1 MLSAAEQPG
10 RRRRGGYWN
19 RITFHVYLAKS
30 IRYYFIFCLDTN
42 ACSRFC
48 WWCARGNI
56 HSARG
61 IASTSEQNQFEA
73 LCETTN
79 NAHKRN
85 NIIAG
90 ERTNKKK
97 KKNEICLNSTKW
109 TYFIHIFSVH
119 CCCCFPFDWR
129 TRIQTHTH
137 TRSRSTDKIT
147 HNAHNEAQIH
157 CLPFAEIHIRNHIHR

>member
-97 KKNEICLNSTKW
+97 KKMKYAWIQRNELILYIFFLSIAVVAFRSTDAHAYK
-109 TYFIHIFSVH
+109 
-119 CCCCFPFDWR
+119 
-129 TRIQTHTH
+129 HTH
-137 TRSRSTDKIT
+137 TLARVR
-147 HNAHNEAQIH
+147 QIK
-157 CLPFAEIHIRNHIHR
+157 